1 MKRAEKG
8 LTLIEIMITVAILAS
23 AMVATLMAVLQGQ
36 KMLARS
42 GEEALAIQAA
52 ECRIVEL
59 KAEGFGVLDAR
70 CEDQS
75 TTASGRYEGDFEAK
89 AQIPKFPSG
98 DFLLKAH
105 VDENDVTLPVA
116 IESYTLEAASGLM
129 SVRVTIQWRGDSP
142 QFPRTVTL
150 VAKVAP

>member
-52 ECRIVEL
+52 ECRIMEL
-59 KAEGFGVLDAR
+59 KVMAFSDL
-70 CEDQS
+70 Q
-75 TTASGRYEGDFEAK
+75 TACTNQETAGGDPVSFEAE
-89 AQIPKFPSG
+89 AQIPRFPSG
-98 DFLLKAH
+98 DFMLKAH
-105 VDENDVTLPVA
+105 VDENDDTLLVA
-116 IESYTLEAASGLM
+116 SESYTLEASGLM
-129 SVRVTIQWRGDSP
+129 SIRVTIQWRGDSP
-142 QFPRTVTL
+142 QFPREVTL